1 MRHVYVAP
9 SILSADF
16 SRIEEEVAKAAA
28 SGAEFL
34 HLDVMDGIFVPKVTF
49 GPDLVER
56 VIPYAGKMVRDMHL
70 MVADPMKVAKG
81 FVEAGADI
89 ITFHYESYADDES
102 RWSCLRFIRSLGAK
116 VGMAVSPSTPAAV
129 LDTFL
134 SELDLVLI
142 MSVVPGKGGQLFLPC
157 ALEKLSY
164 VRQKIDAL
172 GMDILLE
179 VDGGVNEETAKQC
192 VQAGADILVAGS
204 YLYRS
209 DDFEDRVRRIRG

>member
-56 VIPYAGKMVRDMHL
+56 VIPYAGKMVRDVHL

-81 FVEAGADI
+81 FVEGGADI
-89 ITFHYESYADDES
+89 ITFHYESYADDE
-102 RWSCLRFIRSLGAK
+102 REKYQFRQHAEQRVLPRHERQAENKDRDDQHRDCRREEKQDPVELALLQRFVLG
-116 VGMAVSPSTPAAV
+116 
-129 LDTFL
+129 
-134 SELDLVLI
+134 
-142 MSVVPGKGGQLFLPC
+142 Q
-157 ALEKLSY
+157 
-164 VRQKIDAL
+164 R
-172 GMDILLE
+172 
-179 VDGGVNEETAKQC
+179 DGGHERDREAEY
-192 VQAGADILVAGS
+192 D
-204 YLYRS
+204 RS
-209 DDFEDRVRRIRG
+209 EV